1 MIEIIHSE
9 EQKERRMN
17 ENEQTEEP
25 MEYHQYKN
33 VCIIRITEEGRER
46 KVIKY
51 LNK

>member
-9 EQKERRMN
+9 EQKEKRMK

-33 VCIIRITEEGRER
+33 ICIIRITGERE
-46 KVIKY
+46 KGNKI